1 MRVLEINK
9 ELYFVLDWSE
19 KNSNNQK
26 NICDED
32 PNNGKVRYLNGKKS
46 ISLPNGSDF
55 EWCANLE

>member
-32 PNNGKVRYLNGKKS
+32 PNNGKVRYLNGKRVS
-46 ISLPNGSDF
+46 RCRMAQILNDVQI
-55 EWCANLE
+55 